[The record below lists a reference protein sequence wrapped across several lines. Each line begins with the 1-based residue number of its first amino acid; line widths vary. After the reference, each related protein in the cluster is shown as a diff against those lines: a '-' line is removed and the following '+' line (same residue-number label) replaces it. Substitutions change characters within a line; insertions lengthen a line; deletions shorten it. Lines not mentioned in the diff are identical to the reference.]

1 MAAVKVYHDKIGN
14 TLTVWFGEPT
24 DEYICEETADE
35 VILMKDQAGKVIGFE
50 KLNYSASDPENVQF
64 SFETVTAWS
73 RPAWLAVDVTGK
85 TGNRSSMDTAET
97 IYELVRAM
105 PEEQAN
111 LVLQFT
117 QFVQQQGDISRANAY
132 SQNAW

>member
-64 SFETVTAWS
+64 SFETVTA
-73 RPAWLAVDVTGK
+73 
-85 TGNRSSMDTAET
+85 
-97 IYELVRAM
+97 
-105 PEEQAN
+105 
-111 LVLQFT
+111 
-117 QFVQQQGDISRANAY
+117 
-132 SQNAW
+132 